1 MKPKSLLPVLVALL
15 AFAAGAGAQY
25 PNAPGIAPAAAQ
37 AGPPAQPKGMVSRGL
52 VSSLGPIPSVAV
64 AIPAALTGQVVELA
78 PGGHTGK
85 IRNVVPSFLYV
96 VEGTLAINTEGGP
109 IGVSGIQYHAEG
121 QSYAGPTGL
130 WYTVSNAGDKPAR
143 YLVLFVGAPG
153 AKTME
158 EAKPED

>member
-1 MKPKSLLPVLVALL
+1 MKPKSIVAVLVALL
-15 AFAAGAGAQY
+15 TFAAGVGAQQY
-25 PNAPGIAPAAAQ
+25 PNVPGIAPAAAQ
-37 AGPPAQPKGMVSRGL
+37 GAGPAKGMTSRGL

-64 AIPAALTGQVVELA
+64 AIPAAMTGQLVELA
-78 PGGHTGK
+78 AGGHSGK
-85 IRNVVPSFLYV
+85 IRNLVPSFLYV

-143 YLVLFVGAPG
+143 YLMLFVGAPG
-153 AKTME
+153 AKTTE
-158 EAKPED
+158 EAAPGD